1 MKTELWLSL
10 KYLQKH
16 RKTPAFFLSVIAT
29 LGIALGVAAL
39 ILVIS
44 VMSGFDQ
51 EVKSKLLGFNYH
63 MVASFDTVGP
73 EQVKHMSE
81 EFGVTSAV
89 KYAEMQTAI
98 RYNKQIAPVMLY
110 AIDYTKTE
118 KERWGKFLLRGDL
131 TGVVIGS
138 IMQRRLG
145 ISLGDAIE
153 LFNPVTTKLDTFTV
167 SGIFEVGLYDA
178 DDMVIAMPA
187 DANPAYAGALK
198 DNWSVGVR
206 LNDPDSAQDLKADM
220 LETHTEGMN
229 YITTWIDRNKTL
241 FTWLKLEKL
250 GSYIVLSLIVLVA
263 SFNIFATQSIRVVEK
278 TKDIGILKTIGFDN
292 GNIGT
297 MFCLQGMVLGTLGT
311 FFGLVLGLAM
321 CYVVGYTNLI
331 PLPAELYHIDHI
343 PVLFDMFDISVICG
357 IALALSFVFS
367 LFPALKAASMKVSD
381 ALGYE

>member
-29 LGIALGVAAL
+29 MGIALGVAAL

-63 MVASFDTVGP
+63 LVATFDTVGK
-73 EQVKHMSE
+73 EQVQHIAE
-81 EFGVTSAV
+81 EFGVSSAV

-110 AIDYTKTE
+110 AIDYNQTE
-118 KERWGKFLLRGDL
+118 KQRWGKFLVRGDL
-131 TGVVIGS
+131 SGVAIGT
-138 IMQRRLG
+138 ILQRRLG
-145 ISLGDAIE
+145 ISMGDSIE
-153 LFNPVTTKLDTFTV
+153 MFNPSTTKLDAVKVT
-167 SGIFEVGLYDA
+167 GIFEVGLYDA
-178 DDMVIAMPA
+178 DDMVILMPG
-187 DANPAYAGALK
+187 DLNPAFAPALK
-198 DNWSVGVR
+198 DSWCVGAR
-206 LNDPDSAQDLKADM
+206 LKDPDSAQELKSDM
-220 LETHTEGMN
+220 LETHVEGLN

-278 TKDIGILKTIGFDN
+278 TKDIGILKTIGFDH

-343 PVLFDMFDISVICG
+343 PVLFDKFDIAVICG
-357 IALALSFVFS
+357 IALLLSFIFS
-367 LFPALKAASMKVSD
+367 VFPALKAASMKVSD